1 MSDAIIPNTAS
12 SISADTQFYQ
22 FHAYRFHLCD
32 GGWGLFRCIN
42 MPVFSFCPELIRCF
56 ATLEELKI
64 WYEMEGYSLDDLY
77 VDDLHFDIEDITI
90 DETR

>member
-1 MSDAIIPNTAS
+1 MSDAIISNIVNP
-12 SISADTQFYQ
+12 ISADTQFCPFQ
-22 FHAYRFHLCD
+22 AYRFHLCSE
-32 GGWGLFRCIN
+32 GWGLFRCIK
-42 MPVFSFCPELIRCF
+42 MPDLSICPELIRCF

-77 VDDLHFDIEDITI
+77 VDDLHFDVEDIAI